1 MHKLPEC
8 DDINFPCI
16 FPADQIWS
24 FILSGLECIIHHLW
38 VLYIGTSQCE
48 QYHFP
53 IGLIIQLVE
62 HCCTGIHRGRGFE
75 SHSSLNFFSGFVFTA
90 AWCCNLWWSL
100 MSSYLILGSSN
111 ILSFI
116 YLLAFFTSKGIL
128 HTHKLS
134 CQLPVGLIA
143 QLVGHCTSIRRGHGM
158 GLNPF
163 QAWPFSGLKTLP
175 LLINNWYNYNDCL
188 CLYIF
193 LCSSKTWLFKYSF
206 AN

>member
-1 MHKLPEC
+1 MIFHTIWLRMHNSPSLGTVYWNLTMWTVP
-8 DDINFPCI
+8 FPSWL
-16 FPADQIWS
+16 DNSVGKTLLHWYSQRS
-24 FILSGLECIIHHLW
+24 W
-38 VLYIGTSQCE
+38 VWIPFKAE
-48 QYHFP
+48 
-53 IGLIIQLVE
+53 
-62 HCCTGIHRGRGFE
+62 
-75 SHSSLNFFSGFVFTA
+75 FFSGFVFTA
-90 AWCCNLWWSL
+90 AWWCNLWWWL

-143 QLVGHCTSIRRGHGM
+143 QLVGHCTSIHRGHGL
-158 GLNPF
+158 GLNPV
-163 QAWPFSGLKTLP
+163 QARPFSSLETLP
-175 LLINNWYNYNDCL
+175 LLINNWHNYNDCL